1 MPMNKQTFIQ
11 MSGAPGSG
19 KTTIAHAVAKT
30 IGAVVIDHDITK
42 SALLA
47 VNIPVALVGRA
58 SYQVLNALAGHLL
71 QQGHSVIFDS
81 PCFYTE
87 LLHRGQTLAADY
99 DADYRYIEC
108 VLQDLDELDR
118 RLQTRVRQP
127 SQVAG
132 VYTPPTP
139 GSGKTQN
146 GTALFRDW
154 IANMKRPADD
164 YLTLDTAQ
172 PLEQC
177 VAQALRYLR
186 GPQG

>member
-1 MPMNKQTFIQ
+1 MNKLTFIQ
-11 MSGAPGSG
+11 MSGAPGAG
-19 KTTIAHAVAKT
+19 KTTIAHGVAKAL
-30 IGAVVIDHDITK
+30 GAVVIDHDITK

-47 VNIPVALVGRA
+47 ADVPVALAGRA

-99 DADYRYIEC
+99 GADYRYIAC

-139 GSGKTQN
+139 GWGAQTFSGT
-146 GTALFRDW
+146 GLPT
-154 IANMKRPADD
+154 
-164 YLTLDTAQ
+164 
-172 PLEQC
+172 
-177 VAQALRYLR
+177 
-186 GPQG
+186 

>member
-1 MPMNKQTFIQ
+1 MNKLIFVQ
-11 MSGAPGSG
+11 MSGAPGAG
-19 KTTIAHAVAKT
+19 KTTIAHGVAKA

-47 VNIPVALVGRA
+47 ADVPVALAGRA

-99 DADYRYIEC
+99 GADYRYIEC

-132 VYTPPTP
+132 VYAPPTV

-146 GTALFRDW
+146 GADLFRDW
-154 IANMKRPADD
+154 IANMKRPTGA

-177 VAQALRYLR
+177 VAQALHYLR
-186 GPQG
+186 GTQG